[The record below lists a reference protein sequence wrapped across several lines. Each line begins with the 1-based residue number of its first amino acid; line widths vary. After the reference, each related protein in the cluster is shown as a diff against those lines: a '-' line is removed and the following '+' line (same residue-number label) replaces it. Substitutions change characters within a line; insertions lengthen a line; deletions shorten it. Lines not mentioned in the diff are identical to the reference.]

1 MDWVFLAGRILF
13 VLLFVLSG
21 VGHWTRRAMMVPY
34 TKQAGVPFAEL
45 MVPLTGVMLVA
56 GGIGVGF
63 GIWGDLAALLLVAF
77 LVPTA
82 FLMHRFWGV
91 DAQTAMMQQPHFMK
105 NISLAG
111 AALVMFFVFGELDE
125 DAPLTVTDA
134 LFF

>member
-1 MDWVFLAGRILF
+1 MDWVFLVGRIVF

-21 VGHWTRRAMMVPY
+21 AAHWAKRAMMVPY
-34 TKQAGVPFAEL
+34 TKQAGVPFAEFF
-45 MVPLTGVMLVA
+45 VALTGGMLVA

-63 GIWGDLAALLLVAF
+63 GIWGDLAALLLIAF

-91 DAQTAMMQQPHFMK
+91 DAETAMMQQPHFMK

-125 DAPLTVTDA
+125 DAPFTVTDA

>member
-1 MDWVFLAGRILF
+1 MDWVFLAGRIVF

-56 GGIGVGF
+56 GGIGVGL
-63 GIWGDLAALLLVAF
+63 GIWGDLAALLLIAF

-82 FLMHRFWGV
+82 VLMHRFWGV

-105 NISLAG
+105 NIALAG
-111 AALVMFFVFGELDE
+111 AALVLFYLFKQGG
-125 DAPLTVTDA
+125 DA
-134 LFF
+134 LPYTLTGPLF